1 MQAERLPQCLCLVV
15 LDTASW
21 TRMMTQTVQ
30 PLPFVH
36 VADDAMYVELLVDPD
51 YLSLL
56 AFILSSWP
64 PSNVGFN

>member
-1 MQAERLPQCLCLVV
+1 
-15 LDTASW
+15 
-21 TRMMTQTVQ
+21 MTQTVQ

-64 PSNVGFN
+64 LSNVGFN